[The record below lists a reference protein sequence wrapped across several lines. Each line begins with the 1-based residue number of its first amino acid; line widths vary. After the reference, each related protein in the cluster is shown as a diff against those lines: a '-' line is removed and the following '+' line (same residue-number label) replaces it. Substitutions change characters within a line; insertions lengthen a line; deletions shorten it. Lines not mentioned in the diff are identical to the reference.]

1 MIVIFLEVPGSS
13 RGDPQTR
20 ILCGDTDQS
29 RRRIGH
35 EYPYWHAAG
44 FLLQPSLQTRRGNSP
59 SFGKRRNCGDCKKFG
74 AAARRAKIA
83 GFDAVEFHA
92 GHSYLA
98 SQFLSPTTNNRTDEF
113 GGCPENRARFP
124 KMAMEEI
131 RKAVGPQF
139 PIIVRLS
146 LDELA
151 EGGNTIEDSLEL
163 MKYFCDEADIFSVS
177 AGLNTSLQ
185 FQIDVGS
192 LPDGW
197 RSYMAKAVK
206 ERFGKPAITMG
217 NIRSP
222 KVAAEILE
230 RGDADLIG
238 LGRGLIAEPDW
249 VNKVRKGQICQL
261 RNCIS
266 CNTGCAGNRIGFNQP
281 IRCTVNPA
289 VDQGEDY
296 YKRKVTKPCNVVVI
310 GGGVAGLEA
319 ACTAA
324 EVGCTSVLLRTGRKI
339 RRVVRVSFQGV
350 R

>member
-1 MIVIFLEVPGSS
+1 MTEYSNLFAPLTVKTMTLPNRVVMMPMGTNFAQENGGINEAHIHYYEQRARGAPACWWWKMFVWISLWDLTNHSACMDHDRYIPGLARLCEAIHKHGSCAAIQINHAGAS
-13 RGDPQTR
+13 AMSTR
-20 ILCGDTDQS
+20 IGM
-29 RRRIGH
+29 
-35 EYPYWHAAG
+35 
-44 FLLQPSLQTRRGNSP
+44 QPASSSNLP
-59 SFGKRRNCGDCKKFG
+59 SKPGGEIPRPLEKEEIAEIARKFG

-146 LDELA
+146 LDEFA

-197 RSYMAKAVK
+197 RSLHGQSSEGAVWKACYHH
-206 ERFGKPAITMG
+206 GKHP
-217 NIRSP
+217 
-222 KVAAEILE
+222 
-230 RGDADLIG
+230 
-238 LGRGLIAEPDW
+238 
-249 VNKVRKGQICQL
+249 
-261 RNCIS
+261 
-266 CNTGCAGNRIGFNQP
+266 
-281 IRCTVNPA
+281 
-289 VDQGEDY
+289 
-296 YKRKVTKPCNVVVI
+296 
-310 GGGVAGLEA
+310 
-319 ACTAA
+319 
-324 EVGCTSVLLRTGRKI
+324 
-339 RRVVRVSFQGV
+339 VS
-350 R
+350 